1 MAVTNV
7 HTIHQGTYNAIAY
20 IINPNKTGDGR
31 YVISNLCVSSAQGA
45 TQQFRETREL
55 AGTGR
60 CRTEAQHIIQSF
72 APGEVTPERALLI
85 GQELCK
91 ALFND
96 EYQYV
101 LAVHVDHEHIHN
113 HIVLNNVNFYT
124 GKTFETEFNQGKIPE
139 RAWSKLRQVSDDI
152 CKKHHLSVI
161 ESPEKS
167 KGKSHYEWELDKQ
180 SLSWKAQLKQAIDEV
195 IKVSEDFND
204 FLAKCAEFGILVDY
218 NPDHKIDLKFMLA
231 TQKER
236 NPRARFTRAKTL
248 GWFYESKQIARRI
261 ETYKY
266 MTTHAPKVRLIPTTA
281 ERFQQSQGLQ
291 NWADRENMKAASQA
305 LNEMNASNSTLEELE
320 SAAHRAFAE
329 FMVMSTPQMELS
341 DRIHKMEEQIP
352 AIEKYH
358 EFVAYHKKYTSLE
371 GKAKTKYKSDFCY
384 ELDEYHK
391 AYKKLIELFPDAHI
405 PKLSKLKTELEKA
418 RTDYAQQS
426 AERKALKKEADRLSR
441 LAQQKRDSQRTL
453 ARYMQNEQAAKRKK
467 SQLE

>member
-1 MAVTNV
+1 M
-7 HTIHQGTYNAIAY
+7 
-20 IINPNKTGDGR
+20 
-31 YVISNLCVSSAQGA
+31 
-45 TQQFRETREL
+45 
-55 AGTGR
+55 
-60 CRTEAQHIIQSF
+60 
-72 APGEVTPERALLI
+72 LI

-101 LAVHVDHEHIHN
+101 LAVHIDHEHIHN

-139 RAWSKLRQVSDDI
+139 RAWSKLRQVSDDL
-152 CKKHHLSVI
+152 CRKHLLSVI

-204 FLAKCAEFGILVDY
+204 FLLKCAEYGILVDY
-218 NPDHKIDLKFMLA
+218 NPEHKIDLKFMLA
-231 TQKER
+231 AQKER

-266 MTTHAPKVRLIPTTA
+266 MTTHAPKARLIPTTA
-281 ERFQQSQGLQ
+281 ERFQQSQGLT
-291 NWADRENMKAASQA
+291 NWADRENMKAASKA
-305 LNEMNASNSTLEELE
+305 LNEMNESNSTLEELE

-341 DRIHKMEEQIP
+341 DRIHKIEEQIP

-441 LAQQKRDSQRTL
+441 LARQKRDSQKTVQ
-453 ARYMQNEQAAKRKK
+453 RYLQNEQAAKRKK
-467 SQLE
+467 NQLE